1 MLPTS
6 SPAVRPRSVPTKSVL
21 ANLRQR
27 CLVGQAM
34 ALVLWNAPAFAQN
47 MITPDGRTQT
57 NVSVSGATTTIT
69 TQTVSG
75 NAGYNSFS
83 RFEQAGGTTVNMHLP
98 QNTGALVNIVRNGPV
113 VVNGILNSY
122 KNGQIGGHVY
132 FSDSAGFTVG
142 PSGVIN
148 TGQLTVNTPTRD
160 FLDQVISPNGVVNET
175 MAARLRA
182 NDIPISPDGAISIEG
197 RINARR
203 GVTLHGNSVSVAGQ
217 ITANAAPV
225 DIGER
230 RLRHQSAFA
239 ASVNTS
245 GIRHGGAMVAR
256 RGGGIEIVAAGT
268 ASISGSL
275 SANATARR
283 SAGSIVVRSG
293 RGTTITQT
301 ARLSAQGAAPSA
313 RLSQNSAASSQAAV
327 NTGDGGKISIT
338 SDAAIS
344 IASGARFEANAAQG
358 VAGKGGEIKVFAG
371 TNLDVESGAI
381 FRGKGGLTGDGGF
394 TELSATKTVTL
405 GAVDVDLSSRSG
417 KAGLLYIDPTDLIIG
432 TGGSASMITNGTDV
446 SLQATNSI
454 TIAADGT
461 IDTRQF
467 NRSANGGELSA
478 ANPSTGNSGA
488 ILLTSPNISVFGS
501 LLAGVST
508 GSAFTA
514 GDVTLDAT
522 TSDIRIAG
530 MASATSTIDIHGTIT
545 GRDILLKADATAVA
559 SYADA
564 SAGPLLALAAQ
575 SVGGILFGL
584 NGGYVGSQV
593 LSRIRV
599 VDGATIEATRDVTIS
614 AKARQEAS
622 LPAIT
627 LTGGNPFAA
636 AVSIGEIMGT
646 VTADVAS
653 GATIKVGRNLTVSA
667 ENDVKLAVSAVSI
680 SVGTGLVAATVAYGF
695 VDVTTAAK
703 VHSGATVTAGAGAG
717 TGAVSITAKNTNSL
731 STSSAAVAA
740 SGGVAGIAVA
750 YSDYKAEADALLGAS
765 LGTSANKV
773 QNVTVEAL
781 SDTTKNA
788 TSSSATTGDNVLF
801 NAGPAGS
808 TVSTLLSKLLGK
820 LSEGSSS
827 VPIKVGS
834 AVTIASSDLSAS
846 AAIAADSGGT
856 GPSIQASGDVVLASR
871 QRDFGVRLI
880 ADSSTNS
887 NSTDPTASNP
897 EAMVSLS
904 FGIAV
909 GNYSHNST
917 ASVGSGVTIN
927 ANHIGVAA
935 LSENP
940 ISNTWTNWSGLGEV
954 FSHINGNLGIVN
966 NILTS
971 YANAASSSNDLGLAG
986 AVDYFRVSND
996 TSAYIASGATLNQT
1010 SATGAWSTTLAG
1022 NYLQNWASAV
1032 TITADTDQHSVDVGG
1047 NFGFKGGVNGGSGSA
1062 VGGSL
1067 IDIGRSSKTVA
1078 AVAAGATITATDLAV
1093 TANTSDILFAIATTS
1108 GRSAGTIALNGIV
1121 SVSGIQNQT
1130 LASISN
1136 AAIVTANSIAIKA
1149 EQSVSVFALSG
1160 GIVLG
1165 GGNGIGVSVAVLDAG
1180 SVTRAYVGDNSDDL
1194 TDGRLAGVA
1203 PQGLITT
1210 NSIAV
1215 EAATTGRITAAS
1227 VAAAAADGAV
1237 ATTLPPGTSEAIRKI
1252 SDATN
1257 KQTGSG
1263 PSLSAAGAAAVA
1275 LTTMGTSAWID
1286 GARLQQKD
1294 SAGLTTSVRA
1304 LNSTIIEVGAGAAAA
1319 NLANTSGA
1327 SAAIAGA
1334 VAIGILDNSTDARI
1348 SSSSLTGVYDTSVQ
1362 AIAGGRATIVGVSL
1376 AVSAGGNGAAAISAA
1391 VGLVTNRVSAS
1402 ITDSAL
1408 SAISGLTVSRL
1419 ASVNA
1424 YQTTDIGIGGGSAYL
1439 GAQSGIGL
1447 SLSYAEIGDPSGQ
1460 DAVSATIRNS
1470 SFVNLSGLNVVASN
1484 SSRIVS
1490 GAATVGLGGNGLSGA
1505 FVFNKVTPTTR
1516 AEISGTAGAP
1526 ATITVGGDVVVTAD
1540 SSRDATFDAIITG
1553 RQTFSQADAAQV
1565 EFDGSV
1571 ANGGDPNPNGAAIVA
1586 ITGSVQVGRNNV
1598 GISFLSNEVAQ
1609 SHIATIDNVILT
1621 ATGDVSVRAQD
1632 GASITGVAVGL
1643 GGATGQFAGVASVA
1657 LQSVDNVVRAGITGT
1672 GTIVTARDVKLNGST
1687 TATIRGTAGSLG
1699 LGFGSAALGLSVV
1712 ENSIEN
1718 SVSSTIEDARLRA
1731 SRDLL
1736 VQSQSA
1742 GTISTLSIGIAISRQ
1757 VGLAG
1762 SVATSSVATDVA
1774 ATVKRADI
1782 IAENNVGV
1790 IATNHDGIAV
1800 SAGAL
1805 GAAGGSPSVAG
1816 GLSIVNNTIGG
1827 STIAAI
1833 SESSSVDARVNGT
1846 GSLSFASGAVVSP
1859 PSLSSPTGPSTSLPD
1874 LAMAQ
1879 RSLRGLAVIATSQ
1892 QAVMANAVTAGIAV
1906 YPISGAVGYVT
1917 IRTSLGGTTSA
1928 TIDGST
1934 IDTRLNGGQNPT
1946 AIVVDAASHSYAGS
1960 YIVVGAIGGA
1970 AGAGADAQTTLKRQT
1985 SAALTNSTTGTI
1997 ATSQAGLGGVGA
2009 VEVAAVSSQASTGK
2023 TIGFSAGIAGA
2034 AATGLV
2040 NSFEAVTTANVDQG
2054 ILNAASLRVTADS
2067 TNGFYGVAGVGSG
2080 GGVALG
2086 SAFVVA
2092 RSMSTTLAT
2101 IGGGANVTTLNL
2113 NGRLDVLATSTNTF
2127 TALAAGG
2134 SAAGL
2139 VGIAGMVN
2147 LIDVANTTR
2156 AGLYGV
2162 ASRQA
2167 PTPIQNL
2174 AGQSIDGSLNVIA
2187 RETTTITP
2195 ETGVAA
2201 IGGAGIGL
2209 GSATNVASLD
2219 SSVLA
2224 DLSGSTISTTGA
2236 VVVQAVS
2243 DRSVD
2248 ANAFTIGQGGSIGLG
2263 AAVNVISVGTGAP
2276 AGADLN
2282 INGDG
2287 TLSRVN
2293 QLTAVDPGFM
2303 LSTSGLATYR
2313 TLRGAYASGATDDQ
2327 LRSTADAEYLAL
2339 IQNGTVVNGVLTLT
2353 TSGVQALRSNAAI
2366 ALFLPTATDSQVRDY
2381 AAARYTA
2388 LKAANLQYVI
2398 GDAGLNSYRQVLEVS
2413 TPNLTDAQVKIA
2425 ADTAYATLLAN
2436 GVPVNG
2442 LYSLRGSGQ
2451 AVYQAAADAELGRT
2465 ATFSE
2470 VSSYAASQYA
2480 WFTSNRARTAT
2491 PSAISATALLDSTGA
2506 QTGATALGGSITA
2519 SSVSV
2524 TSTSKTST
2532 ENTALGIGIGGVG
2545 VGAALGYTTVAD
2557 NVSAQLDQATV
2568 TTGSITVNASA
2579 IDGAGG
2585 VASRIDVKAGAGSGT
2600 ASAGAAVAQGA
2611 VSNTI
2616 TARLGGTLTV
2626 TGATTVVTT
2635 ATQGSRA
2642 DALGAAAAGGGA
2654 LGISIANSSLDG
2666 TATSNVAANTTLS
2679 GGTSLTVDASS
2690 AGISYASAT
2699 AGAGGLLVAGTGAD
2713 ARASDSSRVEAHL
2726 GDNASVNVG
2735 TGAIRVTATATP
2747 DAKAAAYGV
2756 SVTGGLAVGAAIS
2769 RATTNQTVIA
2779 AMDGGAAAQRA
2790 LTAGSLSILAT
2801 STIFGT
2807 PVTSIGG
2814 SPGATSEFSR
2824 GGTGAAAW
2832 SFSGSGSY
2840 YASAVG
2846 SDAKAVNTSTVSA
2859 SAGNNVR
2866 LPAGTV
2872 AINATNTTRQ
2882 IASATGFSIAGKYA
2896 IGAVLANA
2904 SSTATTS
2911 ATLGDDARLLGNSAT
2926 SFSLIAAGSDTQ
2938 IASATS
2944 GNGGLIAGAGAS
2956 ADTANTATVTAGIG
2970 ARTQIGANTIL
2981 VNASHTDQYANR
2993 VDATQAAALGAS
3005 ASLASHDA
3013 TSHVVVDIGAATIF
3027 AALGNGTKG
3036 CYVTTCVQGIELE
3049 SRNIF
3054 TQLALGDT
3062 ISAGAGGGING
3073 VGAKSTI
3080 DVDGWSKVLIGDNA
3094 NFSSGFNAVNSPG
3107 PISIQAITELTAND
3121 TVTLTTGGAL
3131 QGAGV
3136 TSQYRARDVDNEVTL
3151 GTGVTLTSAGT
3162 INIGT
3167 YTTATVKTNAL
3178 VTTYGLAAVGVAEA
3192 DTDIITNQT
3201 VTIGANSTLTGL
3213 DNVNVTAGRDA
3224 SGLFMTSIS
3233 GDATAIGYVRGVI
3246 AVPNADASTDLQNRA
3261 RLNVNTGAALLS
3273 AQNVTLGAY
3282 NGMVTPNAD
3291 GAGHGFQLYFIPV
3304 TQRNETPGASA
3315 TSTVVMNGR
3324 AVGGVFHEQEITIGC
3339 GTGGLSICD
3348 LNATPDV
3355 YVKAGG
3361 APVVVTRDDAF
3372 DAVAYVRANYT
3383 TTNGTIDD
3391 TAVAD
3396 TLVGGISSGL
3406 VRAYR
3411 ISQLY
3416 AAGGNVFVNGDTIQ
3430 GNGTLTA
3437 NGGPTI
3443 KVVNNSAAY
3452 LILDGGAYIPDLSTG
3467 QILFTGAA
3475 QGQAGLTQ
3483 TRFNANGTASVII
3496 SNAYTRD
3503 DIGGYGPALLIADDI
3518 SNLGGLVSINNTQGS
3533 FGFSGQ
3539 RIDSLQFNVTVP
3551 NGAVAVASNGPNG
3564 MYNAGASPQA
3574 EWGAAITYPG
3584 ATPGAPSQSYVI
3596 NDTVNAIANTLYFGN
3611 GASLNYN
3618 LYHRIEDG
3626 GNPGL
3631 RYSTIMYGN
3640 CIGYG
3645 STGYNCQGGY
3655 DFGNGIYFAQI
3666 PIVPKYYQSD
3676 TVQAQGSG
3684 AQIYGAQ
3691 VAIKA
3696 TVINVNASIEAGRVT
3711 NQSVV
3716 LGENLIQ
3723 ALGFAIFNYNYY
3735 GAGSPLVDLTND
3747 TRLLNYGSAAGSYS
3761 VLNSGDKRIPVT
3773 YDIRT
3778 GQLNISDVNASSG
3791 GGSVLLDGQI
3801 ISTNV
3806 LGQIKIN
3813 GGFGHVDIVNNS
3825 GLELVTNRINT
3836 GTAAG
3841 ANASTSKITIIDRLK
3856 PAAENTTVYVYTPG
3870 SGIAKYITDN
3880 GRQPILSGA
3889 NATQPVQFIAGD
3901 RTNYDT
3907 KDGMRYEWTQQLF
3920 VHKDGLVSGDP
3931 NQQGVWRYNS
3941 GSANNPWVYV
3951 PAPATGVWGDG
3962 TSSGPDY
3969 WNATTGAQGRVVYN
3983 QNYASSSPVFYQTLQ
3998 GGVIEVSNAQQTY
4011 EGCNGGT
4018 PSFCSRDFRQVD
4030 GSTANTFW
4038 NYNHVRDAWLQVT
4051 ASVKADYD
4059 FGISFAGNAS
4069 GQLNITSNQS
4079 IRLQGNIVNPSGAAF
4094 ITATAGSI
4102 TQAPQTNILSQNLTI
4117 SGRDALG
4124 STAAPIDVSL
4134 TEGGIIAAYSGAGG
4148 INLNIDSAAKVWRF
4162 NADLDAASGRYGD
4175 INIRATGGLE
4185 VSQFAPA
4192 DFTHVLGNNI
4202 NITSLNGAV
4211 GGINTPLRMQAMAT
4225 TLANGS
4231 QSGGVVNISAQGDIG
4246 IKQLSG
4252 NLRVG
4257 QIASTGGNVRVDVV
4271 DGTLKAANAQTA
4283 AQSLSTEQ
4291 LSTIKSKLKLTQADG
4306 ADAAALASVAA
4317 FERNVTQTYTLYSS
4331 LIRNGS
4337 VTNGVFT
4344 LDAAATALYQPL
4356 ADAAG
4361 MTVPAYVAD
4370 RYANYASVFEKAYG
4384 ANWNTLARFQENTL
4398 ESNFNFTTVSPGA
4411 VSGLASSIT
4420 ANAVWQTGQL
4430 VAAIDQAAL
4439 QPASGVVGN
4448 GTAII
4453 VGRDVSLNIGGSIGS
4468 LAPDVTIGLDTI
4480 RDGTLTTSQLQTLAV
4495 ATTPGSVK
4503 LFGTNGS
4510 GQRVAVSDINA
4521 VPIGVTLTSVDI
4533 SQTAPLFISAT
4544 GTFSGSA
4551 QGDIYVQAT
4560 TGAQSG
4566 GGSLNLGR
4574 VTATG
4579 AINLQAPQG
4588 ITVATAPNSTTP
4600 LNAVQIQAGTDLVL
4614 TGAGGGIGSAATPLT
4629 YQIGG
4634 RLVSAS
4640 AGAGD
4645 AYLVA
4650 AAGNAQIGRIFASG
4664 TASLT
4669 AASGSIQSYLPGV
4682 AISASNIVLNA
4693 TGNVGSAVTAFAV
4706 QAAGDGEVSGQ
4717 IGGSATLSTPTL
4729 ASQSAVALR
4738 IGALTAAGGLSLA
4751 ADAEVRILRN
4761 LSATTG
4767 PLAITAGAI
4776 SMAAGATVQSGGQIT
4791 LASLSDV
4798 TLGRVTSMLIA
4809 PAGTASIAVSAAGA
4823 IAGNGDSVVNLGAG
4837 QAGGV
4842 IALNAGSGIGSSLAP
4857 VSFDAPSLSARSLQG
4872 GVYLKTA
4879 TTTRVTALTAD
4890 TGPASLLATGNLT
4903 VDALASGGAASVI
4916 STAGMLAIGTLA
4928 SGGATTLSA
4937 ANALG
4942 VTSATTTAGDL
4953 TLVSTSGGIN
4963 ATTLHAAGAAT
4974 LTAPGAISV
4983 ATLTSGGGTNATSS
4997 AGTLDVTTLTAG
5009 GSSTLAASGT
5019 VRLGSARTTAGDL
5032 SVSSTIAGI
5041 TAATLDAA
5049 RNATLTAAGAI
5060 AITTSLT
5067 TGGTASVTSSG
5078 GALNL
5083 AAVTSGAA
5091 TTLGGATAVTLG
5103 TVRTVTGDLSV
5114 ASTTAGITATTL
5126 DAANA
5131 ATLTAPGAISVTA
5144 LTSGGGTSATSSSS
5158 TLGVTTLTA
5167 GGTTTLAASS
5177 TVTLGSA
5184 RTTTGDLSVSSTTA
5198 GITATTLDTDGA
5210 VTLTAPGAIIVATL
5224 TSGSDATATSS
5235 GGTLDITALTAGETA
5250 TLSAFGAVTLGS
5262 AQTAAGDILA
5272 SSTNAGITA
5281 AALNAAGKAA
5291 LTAAG
5296 AISIT
5301 TSLTTG
5307 GTASITSSGGSLDL
5321 VALTSGGT
5329 ATLSGATTVTLG
5341 TVRTTTG
5348 DLTVS
5353 SATAGITATT
5363 LDAAGAAALTAP
5375 GAVTVATLTSGSG
5388 TTATSS
5394 GGALGITTLTAGG
5407 TTTLAA
5413 FGTVTLGSAQTTVGD
5428 LFISSTNAGIAAA
5441 TLNVARNATLTAT
5454 GAITVTTSFTTGG
5467 TASVTS
5473 SGGAL
5478 DLAALT
5484 SGGTATLSGA
5494 TTVTLGTA
5502 RTTAGDL
5509 SVSSTSGSIA
5519 ATTLDAAGTATLAAA
5534 GAISVTT
5541 LTSSNGTSATSS
5553 GSTLDITTLT
5563 AGGTTTLAASRTVTL
5578 GSAQTT
5584 SGDLSVSSTAAGITA
5599 ATLNVAR
5606 NATLTAAGAISIT
5619 TSLTTGGTVSVTS
5632 STGSLDLAAVTSGG
5646 AATLSGATAVTL
5658 GTVQTTA
5665 GDLAVS
5671 STNAGISAA
5680 TLVSAA
5686 GLDLAAFG
5694 DISGTTLTSGDH
5706 ASIHSATGRLTIAT
5720 LNAGATATLQ
5730 AAGAIALGTAT
5741 TTAGDLLATSTGGRL
5756 TATTLQAFGSTV
5768 LSAATLHVD
5777 TTTSGSDATA
5787 TTQIGSLEIGSLTSG
5802 GVTHLDAA
5810 GALAVSS
5817 LNAGS
5822 AATLSSRNATID
5834 LATATTGDTAELS
5847 AAGAISLGTFTT
5859 RAGDI
5864 VATSLTAGITA
5875 TSLEAAGAIMLDA
5888 AGAIIVET
5896 ASSGSGTTASSHAGL
5911 TIGTLATGGDA
5922 TLTAANMLTLTSVTS
5937 SGNLSLRSTAD
5948 GITAQTLRANGR
5960 ADLVAA
5966 RTVTINDLRSGGG
5979 TAISGDV
5986 IALTSLTAGEST
5998 NLNGRGA
6005 VTLGS
6010 VLTQS
6015 GDLSVVSEFG
6025 TIRAGT
6031 LDASGALLLQAP
6043 GALTVGIARSAG
6055 SVTATS
6061 SGAGIDIQ
6069 TLVAHDDV
6077 TLTAA
6082 EALRFESLT
6091 AGGSLLLNSTRA
6103 GVIITTAQAGENIAI
6118 SGQAIRFGAL
6128 DAGRSASLASAGDID
6143 GDTIVATDALL
6154 ARAGLGGS
6162 GSIRL
6167 GIGAARNAAFSAPD
6181 DVRLGRFGAGDSITI
6196 LGTDI
6201 ASSIVQL
6208 PGGSGAPLVLD
6219 IAGLRERT
6227 ARSAAL
6233 TIDALRFRAN
6243 RIDVTDAVIT
6253 TSASRFDLA
6262 ANFVPGALRLTTPG
6276 MTVLANNRSI
6286 APVRGFDVQLYQK
6299 DRTFF
6304 ISVNGSQL
6312 SSNAYVVQ
6320 FDSNIANVDTAD
6332 GVSLVR
6338 DMARLSVVAPMGPS
6352 FGEIAR
6358 GFALGAD
6365 GRWRSPDPETTASLG
6380 EGSGPRVNLGQFGSG
6395 EAQP

>member
-1 MLPTS
+1 
-6 SPAVRPRSVPTKSVL
+6 
-21 ANLRQR
+21 
-27 CLVGQAM
+27 M
-34 ALVLWNAPAFAQN
+34 ALVLWNAPAFARN
-47 MITPDGRTQT
+47 VITPDGRTQT

-160 FLDQVISPNGVVNET
+160 FLEQVIGPNGVVNET

-197 RINARR
+197 RINAKR
-203 GVTLHGNSVSVAGQ
+203 GVTLYGSSVSVAGQ
-217 ITANAAPV
+217 ITANAAPI

-230 RLRHQSAFA
+230 RRRHQNAFA

-313 RLSQNSAASSQAAV
+313 RLAQGSATSGQAAV

-344 IASGARFEANAAQG
+344 IARGARFEASAAQG

-454 TIAADGT
+454 TIAADGV

-467 NRSANGGELSA
+467 NRSANGGVLSA
-478 ANPSTGNSGA
+478 ANPSTGNSGS

-508 GSAFTA
+508 GSAYTA

-545 GRDILLKADATAVA
+545 GRDISLKADATAVA
-559 SYADA
+559 SYVDP

-599 VDGATIEATRDVTIS
+599 VDDATIEATRDVSIT

-627 LTGGNPFAA
+627 LSGGNPFAA

-653 GATIKVGRNLTVSA
+653 GATIKVGRNLTVNA
-667 ENDVKLAVSAVSI
+667 ENDVKLAVSAISI
-680 SVGTGLVAATVAYGF
+680 SVGTGLVAATVAYGY

-703 VHSGATVTAGAGAG
+703 VHSGATVTAGATSGFG
-717 TGAVSITAKNTNSL
+717 TVSVTAKNTNSF
-731 STSSAAVAA
+731 STSSTAVAA

-750 YSDYKAEADALLGAS
+750 YSEYKAEADALLGAS
-765 LGTSANKV
+765 LGTSADKV
-773 QNVTVEAL
+773 QNVTVQAL

-788 TSSSATTGDNVLF
+788 TSSSTTVGDNTLF

-808 TVSTLLSKLLGK
+808 TVSTLLSQLLGK
-820 LSEGSSS
+820 LSTAGST
-827 VPIKVGS
+827 VPVRVGS
-834 AVTIASSDLSAS
+834 ALTIADSNLSAK
-846 AAIAADSGGT
+846 AAIAADPGGT
-856 GPSIQASGDVVLASR
+856 APTIHASGNVVVAAR
-871 QRDFGVRLI
+871 QRDFGLRLL

-887 NSTDPTASNP
+887 NSTDPSSTNP
-897 EAMVSLS
+897 EAEISLS

-909 GNYSHNST
+909 GSFKHDAT
-917 ASVGSGVTIN
+917 ATVGSGVTIN
-927 ANHIGVAA
+927 ASRIGVAA
-935 LSENP
+935 LNEIP

-954 FSHINGNLGIVN
+954 FSHLNGNLGIVN

-971 YANAASSSNDLGLAG
+971 YANASSSSTDLGLAG
-986 AVDYFRVSND
+986 AIDYFRVSNN
-996 TSAYIASGATLNQT
+996 TSAYVASGATLNQT
-1010 SATGAWSTTLAG
+1010 TGIGAWSTDLAS
-1022 NYLQNWASAV
+1022 NYVQNWSQGV
-1032 TITADTDQHSVDVGG
+1032 SIVADTDQHSIDVGG
-1047 NFGFKGGVNGGSGSA
+1047 NFGFSGGVNGGTGSA
-1062 VGGSL
+1062 AGGGL
-1067 IDIGRSSKTVA
+1067 LDIGRSSKTVA
-1078 AVAAGATITATDLAV
+1078 AVAAGATITATDLSV
-1093 TANTSDILFAIATTS
+1093 TANTSDKMFVIATTS
-1108 GRSAGTIALNGIV
+1108 GRSSGSIV
-1121 SVSGIQNQT
+1121 LSGMVSLSGIQNQT

-1136 AAIVTANSIAIKA
+1136 AASVTANTVSVKA
-1149 EQSVSVFALSG
+1149 DQFVSVFALSG
-1160 GIVLG
+1160 ALVLG
-1165 GGNGIGVSVAVLDAG
+1165 GGNGVGISVAVLDAG

-1194 TDGRLAGVA
+1194 SDDRLAGIA

-1210 NSIAV
+1210 GSIAV

-1227 VAAAAADGAV
+1227 VAAAVADGTV
-1237 ATTLPPGTSEAIRKI
+1237 AITLPPGTSKVVR
-1252 SDATN
+1252 DAMASFAKTSS
-1257 KQTGSG
+1257 SG
-1263 PSLSAAGAAAVA
+1263 PSLSASGTAAVA

-1286 GARLQQKD
+1286 GARLQKKD
-1294 SAGLTTSVRA
+1294 NAGLKTSVRA
-1304 LNSTIIEVGAGAAAA
+1304 LNSTIIEVGSGAAAA
-1319 NLANTSGA
+1319 NLAGTSGA
-1327 SAAIAGA
+1327 SGAIAGA
-1334 VAIGILDNSTDARI
+1334 VAIGVLDNSTDARI
-1348 SSSSLTGVYDTSVQ
+1348 GGSTLTGVRDTDVQ
-1362 AIAGGRATIVGVSL
+1362 AIAGGRATIVGVGL

-1391 VGLVTNRVSAS
+1391 VGLVTNRVSAL
-1402 ITDSAL
+1402 IAN
-1408 SAISGLTVSRL
+1408 SAITGDSTTSVSKI

-1439 GAQSGIGL
+1439 GAQSGVGL
-1447 SLSYAEIGDPSGQ
+1447 SLSYASIGDPSGE

-1470 SFVNLSGLNVVASN
+1470 SLVNLNGLNVVASN
-1484 SSRIVS
+1484 SSRIAS
-1490 GAATVGLGGNGLSGA
+1490 GAITVGLGGNGLSGA
-1505 FVFNKVTPTTR
+1505 FVFNNVKTSTK
-1516 AEISGTAGAP
+1516 AQISGTAGAP
-1526 ATITVGGDVVVTAD
+1526 PTITIGGDVVVTAD
-1540 SSRDATFDAIITG
+1540 SSRDVTFNAIIAG
-1553 RQTFSQADAAQV
+1553 RQTFAQADQAQV
-1565 EFDGSV
+1565 DFSGSA

-1586 ITGSVQVGRNNV
+1586 VTGSAQVGRNNV
-1598 GISFLSNEVAQ
+1598 GISLLSNEVAQ
-1609 SHIATIDNVILT
+1609 SHIATIDDVILT

-1632 GASITGVAVGL
+1632 GASITGVAIGL
-1643 GGATGQFAGVASVA
+1643 GGASGQFAGVASVA

-1672 GTIVTARDVKLNGST
+1672 GTIITARDILLNGST

-1699 LGFGSAALGLSVV
+1699 LGFGSAAVGLSVV

-1790 IATNHDGIAV
+1790 IATNRDGIAV

-1816 GLSIVNNTIGG
+1816 GLSIVSNTIGG
-1827 STIAAI
+1827 STIASI

-1917 IRTSLGGTTSA
+1917 IRNSLGGTTSA

-2023 TIGFSAGIAGA
+2023 TIGFSAGVAGA

-2040 NSFEAVTTANVDQG
+2040 NSFEAVTTANIDQG

-2067 TNGFYGVAGVGSG
+2067 VNGFYGVAGVGSG

-2092 RSMSTTLAT
+2092 RSQSTTLAT

-2113 NGRLDVLATSTNTF
+2113 NGRLDVLATSTNSF

-2162 ASRQA
+2162 VSRQA
-2167 PTPIQNL
+2167 PTPIQSL

-2201 IGGAGIGL
+2201 IGGAGVGL

-2224 DLSGSTISTTGA
+2224 DLSGSTVSTTGA

-2293 QLTAVDPGFM
+2293 QLTAVDPGFT

-2327 LRSTADAEYLAL
+2327 LRTTANAEYLAL

-2353 TSGVQALRSNAAI
+2353 ASGVQALRSNAAI
-2366 ALFLPTATDSQVRDY
+2366 ALFVPTATDQQVRDY

-2388 LKAANLQYVI
+2388 LQAAKLQYVI
-2398 GDAGLNSYRQVLEVS
+2398 GDAGLNSYRQVLEVA

-2425 ADTAYATLLAN
+2425 ADAAYATLLAN

-2442 LYSLRGSGQ
+2442 LYSLRGSSA

-2470 VSSYAASQYA
+2470 VSAYAASQYA

-2491 PSAISATALLDSTGA
+2491 PSAISATALLDSSGA

-2532 ENTALGIGIGGVG
+2532 ENTALGIGVGGIG

-2557 NVSAQLDQATV
+2557 NVGARLDQATV

-2626 TGATTVVTT
+2626 TGATTVGTS

-2654 LGISIANSSLDG
+2654 LGISIAKSSLDG

-2814 SPGATSEFSR
+2814 SPGATSTFSR

-2846 SDAKAVNTSTVSA
+2846 SDAQAVNTSTVTA

-2882 IASATGFSIAGKYA
+2882 IASATGFSIAGKYS
-2896 IGAVLANA
+2896 IGAVLAKA

-2944 GNGGLIAGAGAS
+2944 GSGGLISGAGAS
-2956 ADTANTATVTAGIG
+2956 ADTANTATVTASIG

-3013 TSHVVVDIGAATIF
+3013 TSHVKVDIGASAIF
-3027 AALGNGTKG
+3027 VALGNGTNG

-3073 VGAKSTI
+3073 VGAKSTT
-3080 DVDGWSKVLIGDNA
+3080 DVDGWSKVVIGDNA
-3094 NFSSGFNAVNSPG
+3094 NFTSGGSAVSSPG
-3107 PISIQAITELTAND
+3107 PIAIQAITELNAND

-3151 GTGVTLTSAGT
+3151 GTGVTLTSSGT

-3213 DNVNVTAGRDA
+3213 DNVNITAGRDA
-3224 SGLFMTSIS
+3224 SGLFMTSIL

-3246 AVPNADASTDLQNRA
+3246 AVPDADASTDLQNRA
-3261 RLNVNTGAALLS
+3261 QLNVNTGAALLS

-3282 NGMVTPNAD
+3282 NGIVTPNAD

-3304 TQRNETPGASA
+3304 TQRDESPGASA

-3324 AVGGVFHEQEITIGC
+3324 AVGGVFHEQEIIIGC

-3348 LNATPDV
+3348 LGATPTV

-3361 APVVVTRDDAF
+3361 APVVVSRDDAF

-3430 GNGTLTA
+3430 GNGSLTA

-3452 LILDGGAYIPDLSTG
+3452 LILDAGAYIPDLSTG

-3496 SNAYTRD
+3496 NNAYTRD
-3503 DIGGYGPALLIADDI
+3503 DIGGYGPALMIAGDI

-3551 NGAVAVASNGPNG
+3551 NGAVAISSNGPNG

-3574 EWGAAITYPG
+3574 EWNHAITYPG
-3584 ATPGAPSQSYVI
+3584 ATPGAASQSYVI
-3596 NDTVNAIANTLYFGN
+3596 NDTINAIGNTLYFGS
-3611 GASLNYN
+3611 GGSLNYN

-3626 GNPGL
+3626 GDPGM
-3631 RYSTIMYGN
+3631 RYSTILYGN

-3645 STGYNCQGGY
+3645 ATGYNCQGGY

-3666 PIVPKYYQSD
+3666 PVVPKYYQPN
-3676 TVQAQGSG
+3676 VQAQGG
-3684 AQIYGAQ
+3684 GTQIYGAQ

-3696 TVINVNASIEAGRVT
+3696 TIINVNASIEAGRVT

-3716 LGENLIQ
+3716 LGDNLIQ
-3723 ALGFAIFNYNYY
+3723 ALGFAIFNYNTYGY
-3735 GAGSPLVDLTND
+3735 GAPVVDLTND
-3747 TRLLNYGSAAGSYS
+3747 TRLINYGSAAGSYS
-3761 VLNSGDKRIPVT
+3761 VLNSGDKLIPVS

-3801 ISTNV
+3801 ISTNA
-3806 LGQIKIN
+3806 LGRIKIN

-3836 GTAAG
+3836 GTASG
-3841 ANASTSKITIIDRLK
+3841 ANASTSKITIVDRLIQNG
-3856 PAAENTTVYVYTPG
+3856 PNTTVYAYTPG
-3870 SGIAKYITDN
+3870 SGIAIYKTVN
-3880 GRQPILSGA
+3880 GAQPILSGVG
-3889 NATQPVQFIAGD
+3889 ATTPFSFIAGD
-3901 RTNYDT
+3901 STSYNPVAGT
-3907 KDGMRYEWTQQLF
+3907 RYEWTQQLW
-3920 VHKDGLVSGDP
+3920 VHKDGLTINDP
-3931 NQQGVWRYNS
+3931 NAQGVWRYSS
-3941 GSANNPWVYV
+3941 GSSNNPWQFVA
-3951 PAPATGVWGDG
+3951 APATGIWGDG

-3969 WNATTGAQGRVVYN
+3969 WNVTSTAQGRLTNN
-3983 QNYASSSPVFYQTLQ
+3983 QYYYISDPVFFETLQ
-3998 GGVIEVSNAQQTY
+3998 GGVTTLANAMQGY
-4011 EGCNGGT
+4011 EHCNGGN
-4018 PSFCSRDFRQVD
+4018 PSLCSRDFRQVP
-4030 GSTANTFW
+4030 GSTANTYW
-4038 NYNHVRDAWLQVT
+4038 NYNYVIDAWLQVT
-4051 ASVKADYD
+4051 ASVKADNP
-4059 FGISFAGNAS
+4059 FAVSFAGNAS
-4069 GQLNITSNQS
+4069 GLVTITSNTS
-4079 IRLQGNIVNPSGAAF
+4079 IRQQGNIINPSGATT
-4094 ITATAGSI
+4094 ITASVGSF
-4102 TQAPQTNILSQNLTI
+4102 TQAPNVSILSNHLTLT
-4117 SGRDALG
+4117 GRDSVG
-4124 STAAPIDVSL
+4124 TVAAPIQATL
-4134 TEGGIIAAYSGAGG
+4134 TAGAAVAAYSGAGG
-4148 INLNIDSAAKVWRF
+4148 INLNIDSDAKIWRL

-4175 INIRATGGLE
+4175 INLRATGGLE
-4185 VSQFAPA
+4185 VASWA
-4192 DFTHVLGNNI
+4192 DPNYTHLLGNNI
-4202 NITSLNGAV
+4202 TISSRNGAV

-4231 QSGGVVNISAQGDIG
+4231 QTGGVVNISAQGDIG

-4257 QIASTGGNVRVDVV
+4257 LIASTGGNVRVDVAA
-4271 DGTLKAANAQTA
+4271 GTLKAANAQTA

-4306 ADAAALASVAA
+4306 ADAAALASVAV

-4361 MTVPAYVAD
+4361 MSVPAYVAD
-4370 RYANYASVFEKAYG
+4370 RYASYASVFEKAYG

-4398 ESNFNFTTVSPGA
+4398 ESNFSFTTASPGA

-4468 LAPDVTIGLDTI
+4468 LAPDVSVGLDTI
-4480 RDGTLTTSQLQTLAV
+4480 RNGTLTTSQLQALAV

-4510 GQRVAVSDINA
+4510 GQRVAVSDIHA

-4544 GTFSGSA
+4544 GTFSGTA

-4600 LNAVQIQAGTDLVL
+4600 LNAVQIQAGTDLIL
-4614 TGAGGGIGSAATPLT
+4614 TGAGGGIGSAAMPLT

-4669 AASGSIQSYLPGV
+4669 AVSGSIQSYLPGV
-4682 AISASNIVLNA
+4682 AISASTIVLNA
-4693 TGNVGSAVTAFAV
+4693 SANVGSAVTPFAV

-4738 IGALTAAGGLSLA
+4738 IGALTANAGLSLA
-4751 ADAEVRILRN
+4751 ADAEVRILRS

-4767 PLAITAGAI
+4767 PLSITAGAI
-4776 SMAAGATVQSGGQIT
+4776 SMATGATVQSGGRIT
-4791 LASLSDV
+4791 LTSLSDV
-4798 TLGRVTSMLIA
+4798 TLGRVTSTLIA
-4809 PAGTASIAVSAAGA
+4809 PAGTASIAVSAAGT

-4857 VSFDAPSLSARSLQG
+4857 VSFDAPSLSASSLQG

-4879 TTTRVTALTAD
+4879 TTARVTALTAD
-4890 TGPASLLATGNLT
+4890 TGPAGLLAAGNLT
-4903 VDALASGGAASVI
+4903 VDALTSGGAASVT
-4916 STAGMLAIGTLA
+4916 STAGMLTIGTLS

-4953 TLVSTSGGIN
+4953 ALVSTSGGIN
-4963 ATTLHAAGAAT
+4963 ATTLHSAGAAT
-4974 LTAPGAISV
+4974 LTAPGAITV

-4997 AGTLDVTTLTAG
+4997 SSTLAVTTLTAG

-5019 VRLGSARTTAGDL
+5019 VTLGSAQTTTGDILASSTNAAITAATLNAARNAILTATGGISVTTSLTTGGTASVTSSAGSLDLAAVTSGGSATLNGATAVTLGSARTTAGDL
-5032 SVSSTIAGI
+5032 SVSSINAGITATTLETAGAASLTAPGAITVTTLTSSGSTSAASSGGTLDITTLTADATTALSASGAVTIGSAQITSGDLFVTSTTAGI
-5041 TAATLDAA
+5041 TAATLDVA
-5049 RNATLTAAGAI
+5049 RNATLIAAGTI
-5060 AITTSLT
+5060 SITTSLT
-5067 TGGTASVTSSG
+5067 TGGTASVTSSA
-5078 GALNL
+5078 GALDL
-5083 AAVTSGAA
+5083 AAMTSAGSATLSGA
-5091 TTLGGATAVTLG
+5091 TVVTLG
-5103 TVRTVTGDLSV
+5103 TVRTTAGDLAVSS
-5114 ASTTAGITATTL
+5114 ATAGIIATTL
-5126 DAANA
+5126 DAADA
-5131 ATLTAPGAISVTA
+5131 ATLTAPGAITVAT
-5144 LTSGGGTSATSSSS
+5144 LTSGSGTSATSSGG
-5158 TLGVTTLTA
+5158 TLGITTLTA
-5167 GGTTTLAASS
+5167 GGTATLA
-5177 TVTLGSA
+5177 
-5184 RTTTGDLSVSSTTA
+5184 
-5198 GITATTLDTDGA
+5198 
-5210 VTLTAPGAIIVATL
+5210 
-5224 TSGSDATATSS
+5224 
-5235 GGTLDITALTAGETA
+5235 
-5250 TLSAFGAVTLGS
+5250 AFGAVTLGS
-5262 AQTAAGDILA
+5262 AQT
-5272 SSTNAGITA
+5272 TA
-5281 AALNAAGKAA
+5281 
-5291 LTAAG
+5291 
-5296 AISIT
+5296 
-5301 TSLTTG
+5301 
-5307 GTASITSSGGSLDL
+5307 
-5321 VALTSGGT
+5321 
-5329 ATLSGATTVTLG
+5329 
-5341 TVRTTTG
+5341 
-5348 DLTVS
+5348 
-5353 SATAGITATT
+5353 
-5363 LDAAGAAALTAP
+5363 
-5375 GAVTVATLTSGSG
+5375 
-5388 TTATSS
+5388 
-5394 GGALGITTLTAGG
+5394 
-5407 TTTLAA
+5407 
-5413 FGTVTLGSAQTTVGD
+5413 GD

-5441 TLNVARNATLTAT
+5441 TLAVARNATLTAT
-5454 GAITVTTSFTTGG
+5454 GAISVTTSFTTGG

-5509 SVSSTSGSIA
+5509 SVSSTTGTIA
-5519 ATTLDAAGTATLAAA
+5519 ATTLDAAGAATLTAP
-5534 GAISVTT
+5534 GAIRVTT
-5541 LTSSNGTSATSS
+5541 LTSGNGTSANSS
-5553 GSTLDITTLT
+5553 GGTLGITTLT
-5563 AGGTTTLAASRTVTL
+5563 AGGTTALAAS
-5578 GSAQTT
+5578 G
-5584 SGDLSVSSTAAGITA
+5584 
-5599 ATLNVAR
+5599 
-5606 NATLTAAGAISIT
+5606 
-5619 TSLTTGGTVSVTS
+5619 
-5632 STGSLDLAAVTSGG
+5632 
-5646 AATLSGATAVTL
+5646 AVTL
-5658 GTVQTTA
+5658 GTARTTA

-5671 STNAGISAA
+5671 SANAGITATTLAAAGAATLTAPGAITVATLTSGDATNATSSGSTIDITTLTAAGETALAAHDAVTLGRVETSSGAIRVTSSHAGISAA

-5686 GLDLAAFG
+5686 GQDLAAFG
-5694 DISGTTLTSGDH
+5694 DISGTTLTSDGQ
-5706 ASIHSATGRLTIAT
+5706 ASIHSTTGRLTIAT

-5756 TATTLQAFGSTV
+5756 TATTIQAFGSTT
-5768 LSAATLHVD
+5768 LSAATLRID
-5777 TTTSGSDATA
+5777 TVASGGDATA
-5787 TTQIGSLEIGSLTSG
+5787 TTQLGALEIGSLTSG

-5810 GALAVSS
+5810 GALIVSNLS
-5817 LNAGS
+5817 AGG

-5834 LATATTGDTAELS
+5834 LATATTGDTARLS
-5847 AAGAISLGTFTT
+5847 AAGAINLGTLTT

-5875 TSLEAAGAIMLDA
+5875 TSLEAAGAIALDA
-5888 AGAIIVET
+5888 AGAIVVQT
-5896 ASSGSGTTASSHAGL
+5896 ASSGSGTSVSTRAGL

-5922 TLTAANMLTLTSVTS
+5922 TLSAANMLTLTSVTS

-5948 GITAQTLRANGR
+5948 GITAATLRADGR

-5966 RTVTINDLRSGGG
+5966 GTVTINDLRSGGA
-5979 TAISGDV
+5979 TAVSGNI
-5986 IALTSLTAGEST
+5986 IALTALTAGESA
-5998 NLNGRGA
+5998 NVNGRGG

-6015 GDLSVVSEFG
+6015 GDLSVASEFG

-6031 LDASGALLLQAP
+6031 LNASAALLLQAP
-6043 GALTVGIARSAG
+6043 GAITVGIARSAG

-6103 GVIITTAQAGENIAI
+6103 GVTITTAQAGEDIAI

-6128 DAGRSASLASAGDID
+6128 DAGRSASLDSAGDID
-6143 GDTIVATDALL
+6143 GDSIVATDALL

-6167 GIGAARNAAFSAPD
+6167 GVGAARNAEFSAPD

-6243 RIDVTDAVIT
+6243 RIEVTDAAIT

-6304 ISVNGSQL
+6304 ISVNGNQL
-6312 SSNAYVVQ
+6312 SSNAYIVR
-6320 FDSNIANVDTAD
+6320 FDSTIANVDTAD

-6338 DMARLSVVAPMGPS
+6338 DMARLGVIAPAGPS
-6352 FGEIAR
+6352 FGDIAR
-6358 GFALGAD
+6358 GFVLGAD
-6365 GRWRSPDPETTASLG
+6365 GRWRSTDPETTASLS
-6380 EGSGPRVNLGQFGSG
+6380 EGSGPRVNLGQFGSDG
-6395 EAQP
+6395 AQP